1 MSEIKLRVRK
11 VSKTFKGEKGK
22 IVPAIHNVTFDVFR
36 GEFLSIVGPSGC
48 GKTTLLRIITGLE
61 KPDTGEVLLD
71 GKKIEKPTP
80 DIGFMFQMPS
90 LYPWRTVL
98 ANVVLGLEIMGV
110 PRTKY
115 LQEAAHL
122 LELVGLLGYEDMY
135 PKELS
140 GGQVQRVE
148 IARALST
155 NPSVLLLDESLAH
168 LDAQTR
174 NYMQEE
180 LLDIW
185 KKTGKTIIFV
195 THSVDEAVFLGD
207 RVLLM
212 SAQPGS
218 IKNAVS
224 ISISRPRDR
233 TSPNFV
239 KIRATILEELKEEVL
254 KTILAQKPRLSGHGL
269 FI

>member
-1 MSEIKLRVRK
+1 MNEIRLRVQD

-22 IVPAIHNVTFDVFR
+22 IIEAIHGVNFDVFR

-48 GKTTLLRIITGLE
+48 GKTTLLRIIAGLE
-61 KPDTGEVLLD
+61 KPDTGEVILD

-80 DIGFMFQMPS
+80 NIGFMFQMPS
-90 LYPWRTVL
+90 LYPWRTVQQ
-98 ANVVLGLEIMGV
+98 NVVLGFEIKGM
-110 PRTKY
+110 PRAKY
-115 LQEAAHL
+115 LQEATHL
-122 LELVGLLGYEDMY
+122 LKLVGLSKFADLY

-140 GGQVQRVE
+140 GGQGQRAE

-174 NYMQEE
+174 NYMQGE

-185 KKTGKTIIFV
+185 QKTGKTIIFV

-207 RVLLM
+207 RVLLLT
-212 SAQPGS
+212 AQPGS
-218 IKNAVS
+218 IKNAFS
-224 ISISRPRDR
+224 IPLSRPRDR
-233 TSPNFV
+233 TSSNFV

-254 KTILAQKPRLSGHGL
+254 KTILAQKPPT
-269 FI
+269 

>member
-1 MSEIKLRVRK
+1 MSEIKLSVRH

-71 GKKIEKPTP
+71 GKKVEKPNP
-80 DIGFMFQMPS
+80 NIGFMFQMPS
-90 LYPWRTVL
+90 LYPWRTVSE
-98 ANVVLGLEIMGV
+98 NVVLGLEIMGV

-115 LQEAAHL
+115 LQEATRL
-122 LELVGLLGYEDMY
+122 LELVGLLGYEDSY

-155 NPSVLLLDESLAH
+155 SPSVLLLDESLAH

-174 NYMQEE
+174 NYMQGE
-180 LLDIW
+180 LLEIW
-185 KKTGKTIIFV
+185 QKTGKTIIFV

-224 ISISRPRDR
+224 IPLTRPRDR
-233 TSPNFV
+233 TSSNFV
-239 KIRATILEELKEEVL
+239 NIRASILEELKEEVQ
-254 KTILAQKPRLSGHGL
+254 KTILSQKPPT
-269 FI
+269 